1 MITNIFVIGFEWDS
15 DKAARN
21 LVDHRVSFEQAAIAC
36 QDPFAIE
43 WIDES
48 QDYGEERISL
58 LGLYRREVLY
68 VAHTE
73 RGDNIRIISARRA
86 ERHEQDR
93 YYRQNAP

>member
-1 MITNIFVIGFEWDS
+1 MIGFEWDS

-36 QDPFAIE
+36 QGPFAVE

-48 QDYGEERISL
+48 ENYGEERICL
-58 LGLYRREVLY
+58 LGLYRREVIC
-68 VAHTE
+68 VAYTQ
-73 RGDNIRIISARRA
+73 RGDDIRIISARRA

-93 YYRQNAP
+93 YYRQNAA

>member
-1 MITNIFVIGFEWDS
+1 MIGFEWDS

-36 QDPFAIE
+36 QGPFAVE

-48 QDYGEERISL
+48 ENYGEERICL
-58 LGLYRREVLY
+58 LGLYRREVIY
-68 VAHTE
+68 VAYTQRE
-73 RGDNIRIISARRA
+73 DDIRIISARRA

-93 YYRQNAP
+93 YYRQNAA